1 MLKLPPQT
9 HVIQILRHFQR
20 HWGICLGTQPQ
31 REPISINSLGYNQ
44 MQVRQILGKT
54 IALLLAMQ
62 LFLIGLQA
70 KSQIDQ
76 GNSSIETLI
85 WMTQQYISVL
95 VKIRSLQDKRE
106 KNDSQK

>member
-1 MLKLPPQT
+1 
-9 HVIQILRHFQR
+9 
-20 HWGICLGTQPQ
+20 
-31 REPISINSLGYNQ
+31 
-44 MQVRQILGKT
+44 MQGKRQNILGKI

-76 GNSSIETLI
+76 GNSSIEALI

-95 VKIRSLQDKRE
+95 VKIRSLQKKRDE
-106 KNDSQK
+106 NDSLKSKSKR

>member
-1 MLKLPPQT
+1 
-9 HVIQILRHFQR
+9 
-20 HWGICLGTQPQ
+20 
-31 REPISINSLGYNQ
+31 

-54 IALLLAMQ
+54 IVLLLAMQ
-62 LFLIGLQA
+62 LFLIGLQT